1 MYHIYER
8 DCSKEVKRRMVCEGS
23 TPFVPLCI
31 LKDPKQTNGNS
42 LVCVHGGLD
51 ALVSVCVF
59 TFSFSFF

>member
-1 MYHIYER
+1 M
-8 DCSKEVKRRMVCEGS
+8 KGS